1 MAQQPVGKDF
11 YFRSPGDPNY
21 VDGLFESNDPIENAI
36 QQTKMVLLT
45 RKGEVLGE
53 DIGFNAEKY
62 LFDFEFADL
71 SEMEREANEQITEFV
86 LLSRPYLIKASAF
99 TMDDEFDPYK
109 VSLGLNIKIDG
120 QSAFATLFDL

>member
-1 MAQQPVGKDF
+1 MAQQPIGKDF

-21 VDGLFESNDPIENAI
+21 KDGIFESNDPIENAI
-36 QQTKMVLLT
+36 QQVRMTLLT

-62 LFDFEFADL
+62 LFDFEFSDL
-71 SEMEREANEQITEFV
+71 SQMEREANEQINEFV
-86 LLSRPYLIKASAF
+86 LLSRPYAIRAEAF
-99 TMDDEFDPYK
+99 TVDDEFDPYK
-109 VSLGLNIKIDG
+109 VSLGLGVKVDG